1 MFILSTCG
9 AKQTKVFG
17 TEEPDNTEN
26 TKEEDSENSKG
37 KLKDISNTD
46 QETKQ
51 TNVLENKKPLET
63 DKKKNVGDNT
73 KDDNSENFKKKLKDI
88 SNTDKRFGE
97 SRTSE
102 NRQEGKRW

>member
-1 MFILSTCG
+1 MVLMFILSTSG

-17 TEEPDNTEN
+17 TEEPGNTEN

-88 SNTDKRFGE
+88 SNTDKR
-97 SRTSE
+97 
-102 NRQEGKRW
+102 

>member
-1 MFILSTCG
+1 MFILSTSG

-17 TEEPDNTEN
+17 TEEPGNTEN

-51 TNVLENKKPLET
+51 TNVLENKKPLKT
-63 DKKKNVGDNT
+63 DKTENFSDKT
-73 KDDNSENFKKKLKDI
+73 KVDGSENSEKKLKDI
-88 SNTDKRFGE
+88 SNTDKKTYR
-97 SRTSE
+97 
-102 NRQEGKRW
+102 